1 MTRPASLS
9 ALPSSYDEFLYAPI
23 GENPDGAML
32 TVLSVLARQNLDPW
46 EQAAD
51 MSRMPHDTAARRL
64 SSMITASYGQST
76 AADQAATADRLIAL
90 LPSRT
95 ASADS
100 KREPDAASQGQLVVH
115 RSATNNLMVIA
126 IYICVMVLS
135 QWMAASLFQ
144 KAPTEAVAAPAA
156 ASTLGEKIP
165 SGPGDGPTSP
175 SPQ

>member
-1 MTRPASLS
+1 MTRSASLS
-9 ALPSSYDEFLYAPI
+9 VLPSSYDEFLYAPV
-23 GENPDGAML
+23 GESPDGTML

-51 MSRMPHDTAARRL
+51 MSRMPHDSAARRL
-64 SSMITASYGQST
+64 SAMIPASYGQST

-90 LPSRT
+90 LPSRA
-95 ASADS
+95 ASADDTP
-100 KREPDAASQGQLVVH
+100 EPDASRGQFAVH

-135 QWMAASLFQ
+135 QWMASSLFQ

-156 ASTLGEKIP
+156 ASTLGERIP